1 MIDFFFFFSMSID
14 STNRPLIPTKSQL
27 KELVPSMLSH
37 QTFSIDMWHDQIK
50 TNLLTALLRMWKM
63 YWK

>member
-1 MIDFFFFFSMSID
+1 MSID